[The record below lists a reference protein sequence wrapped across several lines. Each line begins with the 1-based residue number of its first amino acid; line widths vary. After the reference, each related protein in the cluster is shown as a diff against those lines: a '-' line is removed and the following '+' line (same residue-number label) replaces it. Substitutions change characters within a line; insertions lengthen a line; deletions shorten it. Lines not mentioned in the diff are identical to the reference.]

1 MAFKTALPGYFT
13 ATEASKFLGY
23 KDTSYISEKCRDG
36 RIMAY
41 KVGVVWL
48 IPEKQ
53 VEELVKDI
61 DEKGTSDLGGKNG

>member
-1 MAFKTALPGYFT
+1 MDFKTALPGYFT

-53 VEELVKDI
+53 VEELAKDTENARSSRGI
-61 DEKGTSDLGGKNG
+61 AKK